1 LIDSAPE
8 IVSPADLAAAK
19 ANETAAEESLARG
32 RERVSLLTEQLA
44 VQRAQLSALAK
55 KKQELEGDTPDFDL
69 VSVSEVKSQVLDLL
83 HRKSAFDEEIAGIA
97 KSAKDSLRVLED
109 LAEQQRSLGIKL
121 MASREALADLKPN
134 PNESDDPI
142 VQWKELLI
150 WRDSALTNTESELS
164 VKSDELD
171 EATRVLCAARR
182 AVVEA
187 LEAVE
192 IVPEG
197 NYSVA
202 VARAHEQARHRVEE
216 FEKRVEESKALAT
229 QIEEKAHRASVAH
242 ELSQHLRAD
251 GFERWLMVGAIANLV
266 AGANSLL
273 GQLSGGGYSLIAD
286 ASGSFDVIDHHSAN
300 EVRPISTL
308 SGGETFLVSLSLA
321 LSLAE
326 TLSASGGA
334 GLDAII
340 LDEGFGTLD
349 EELLEVV
356 ATVLEDLAGRG
367 LMVGIIT
374 HVKELAGL
382 APVRYR
388 VRKEPDGSVV
398 ERVS

>member
-1 LIDSAPE
+1 
-8 IVSPADLAAAK
+8 
-19 ANETAAEESLARG
+19 
-32 RERVSLLTEQLA
+32 
-44 VQRAQLSALAK
+44 
-55 KKQELEGDTPDFDL
+55 
-69 VSVSEVKSQVLDLL
+69 
-83 HRKSAFDEEIAGIA
+83 
-97 KSAKDSLRVLED
+97 
-109 LAEQQRSLGIKL
+109 
-121 MASREALADLKPN
+121 
-134 PNESDDPI
+134 
-142 VQWKELLI
+142 
-150 WRDSALTNTESELS
+150 
-164 VKSDELD
+164 
-171 EATRVLCAARR
+171 
-182 AVVEA
+182 
-187 LEAVE
+187 
-192 IVPEG
+192 
-197 NYSVA
+197 
-202 VARAHEQARHRVEE
+202 
-216 FEKRVEESKALAT
+216 
-229 QIEEKAHRASVAH
+229 
-242 ELSQHLRAD
+242 
-251 GFERWLMVGAIANLV
+251 MVGAIANLV

>member
-1 LIDSAPE
+1 M
-8 IVSPADLAAAK
+8 
-19 ANETAAEESLARG
+19 
-32 RERVSLLTEQLA
+32 
-44 VQRAQLSALAK
+44 AQ
-55 KKQELEGDTPDFDL
+55 
-69 VSVSEVKSQVLDLL
+69 
-83 HRKSAFDEEIAGIA
+83 
-97 KSAKDSLRVLED
+97 
-109 LAEQQRSLGIKL
+109 
-121 MASREALADLKPN
+121 REALADLKPN

-142 VQWKELLI
+142 VQWKELLV

-164 VKSDELD
+164 VRSDELG
-171 EATRVLCAARR
+171 EATRVLSEARH

-192 IVPEG
+192 IVAEG

-202 VARAHEQARHRVEE
+202 VARAHEHARHRVEE

-229 QIEEKAHRASVAH
+229 QIEEKAHYASVAH

>member
-1 LIDSAPE
+1 VDTPR
-8 IVSPADLAAAK
+8 
-19 ANETAAEESLARG
+19 RG
-32 RERVSLLTEQLA
+32 RCR
-44 VQRAQLSALAK
+44 
-55 KKQELEGDTPDFDL
+55 PDP
-69 VSVSEVKSQVLDLL
+69 
-83 HRKSAFDEEIAGIA
+83 G
-97 KSAKDSLRVLED
+97 
-109 LAEQQRSLGIKL
+109 
-121 MASREALADLKPN
+121 
-134 PNESDDPI
+134 SDDPI
-142 VQWKELLI
+142 VQWKELLV
-150 WRDSALTNTESELS
+150 WRDSALKNTESELS
-164 VKSDELD
+164 VKSHEFA
-171 EATRVLCAARR
+171 EATRVLSEARH
-182 AVVEA
+182 AVLQA

-192 IVPEG
+192 IVAEG

-202 VARAHEQARHRVEE
+202 VARAHEQARHRVAES
-216 FEKRVEESKALAT
+216 EKRVEESKALAS
-229 QIEEKAHRASVAH
+229 QIEEKAHHASVAH

-382 APVRYR
+382 APVRFR